1 MKPSQMPIVA
11 YCKRRTLSLIHWLG
25 GTDLFVLLALLVL
38 AAGVLAFL
46 WLLDLVQGGR
56 TQSMDERILLWLRA
70 VDDEG
75 WISPKITQ
83 EVGRDLTALG
93 GVAFMTLITWAV
105 VGYLLIS
112 RKYHSATLVVLA
124 TLGGLGLSSLLK
136 SVIDR
141 PRPTVVEHRSLA
153 VTSSFP
159 SGHSMMAAVVYFTLA
174 ALLSRSLRQRRL
186 KLYVLSI
193 AVLLTL
199 LVGVSR
205 VYMGVHYPTD
215 VLAGWSAGLA
225 WAVVC
230 WLLARWL
237 QRHGA
242 VEKAS

>member
-1 MKPSQMPIVA
+1 MSA
-11 YCKRRTLSLIHWLG
+11 YFKRRTLSLIHWLG
-25 GTDLFVLLALLVL
+25 GTDLFVLLGLLVL
-38 AAGVLAFL
+38 ACGVLAFL
-46 WLLDLVQGGR
+46 LLVDLVQGGR
-56 TQSMDERILLWLRA
+56 TQSSDERILLWLRA
-70 VDDEG
+70 AIDDEG
-75 WISPKITQ
+75 WGSPKISQ
-83 EVGRDLTALG
+83 EIGRDLTALG
-93 GVAFMTLITWAV
+93 GVAFMTLITLSV
-105 VGYLLIS
+105 MGFLLIS
-112 RKYHSATLVVLA
+112 RKYHSAILVIVA
-124 TLGGLGLSSLLK
+124 TLGGLGLSTVLK
-136 SVIDR
+136 NVIDR
-141 PRPTVVEHRSLA
+141 PRPTVVEHRSQA
-153 VTSSFP
+153 ITSSFP

-174 ALLSRSLRQRRL
+174 ALLSRSVRQRRL

-205 VYMGVHYPTD
+205 MYMGVHYPTD